1 MDVGQDENDRHQAWD
16 RWWERRPAAE
26 AGRPEEEAVVP
37 GAALIMAKG
46 FGIGLGVA
54 APIGPV
60 NIEIIRRGLR
70 AGFLEPFVLGMGAV
84 TADGVYLA
92 LVCLGVSQVA
102 QVPAVRI
109 SLMTFGVAMLGFLG
123 VMAIRDGLRLRE
135 IPSLEPKSDDPSG
148 APSKRS
154 LWRVYGLGIAMMATN
169 PMSVA
174 AWLSFSSVVIGSAH
188 ANPMA
193 YVWFALSVPVGCTTW
208 VVFIS
213 TVLHF
218 GRRFVNLTIMRAVNM
233 LGGAVL
239 LFFAALLLR
248 SIFTG

>member
-1 MDVGQDENDRHQAWD
+1 M
-16 RWWERRPAAE
+16 
-26 AGRPEEEAVVP
+26 P
-37 GAALIMAKG
+37 GAALIIAKG

-70 AGFLEPFVLGMGAV
+70 SGFVEPFVLGMGAV

-102 QVPAVRI
+102 QVPVVRI

-135 IPSLEPKSDDPSG
+135 MPSIEPKGDDPNG
-148 APSKRS
+148 AAASKRS

-174 AWLSFSSVVIGSAH
+174 AWLSFSSVVIGSAND
-188 ANPMA
+188 NPMA
-193 YVWFALSVPVGCTTW
+193 YVWFALSVPLGCTTW

-248 SIFTG
+248 GIFPG